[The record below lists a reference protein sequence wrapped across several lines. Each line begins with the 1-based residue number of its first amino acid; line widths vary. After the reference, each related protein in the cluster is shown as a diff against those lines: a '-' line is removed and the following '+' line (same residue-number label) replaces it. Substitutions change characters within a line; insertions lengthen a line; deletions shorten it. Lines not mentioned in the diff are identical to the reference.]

1 MNESIKSLGVHI
13 NETLDTQQIAVLGT
27 ALRELD
33 GVVSVRFHSDDKH
46 IVFVSYHADQVT
58 SQEILNLVTS
68 HPFGIYADFLPP
80 NEIHAQLYG
89 S

>member
-1 MNESIKSLGVHI
+1 MNESISSVGVHI
-13 NETLDTQQIAVLGT
+13 NETLDNPQIAILGT

-46 IVFVSYHADQVT
+46 LVFVSYLANQIS
-58 SQEILNLVTS
+58 SQEILDLVVS

-80 NEIHAQLYG
+80 NEIHAQLNV
-89 S
+89 

>member
-1 MNESIKSLGVHI
+1 MNESISNVGVHI
-13 NETLDTQQIAVLGT
+13 NETLDSPQIAILGT

-33 GVVSVRFHSDDKH
+33 GVVSVRFHADDKH
-46 IVFVSYHADQVT
+46 LVYISFLADQVT

-89 S
+89 